1 MASIFSLFGEI
12 LIDNTNAN
20 KNIDDTTGKAE
31 KSGAKVGSAFSS
43 IAKGAAAMGTA
54 VVAGATAIGT
64 AAFKIA
70 SDTSSAADEVDKM
83 SQKLGMSRE
92 AYQEWDYVLSQA
104 GVEINS
110 MATGMKT
117 LTNKIDDA
125 KNGTSSAAD
134 MFTKLGI
141 SMEDLNSMSR
151 EEVFERVIAGM
162 QGMEDSTE
170 RAALANDLFGKS
182 GQELTA
188 LFNETAESTETLK
201 NKAHELGMVM
211 SDETIDA
218 GVKFTDTVD
227 TIKRSLGGMVNSL
240 GGSVLPIVQAILT
253 LIESK
258 LPLVQSL
265 FARLAPILQSVFDGV
280 LPPLF
285 DLVETLLPVLFS
297 LIESLFPVLETVISA
312 ILPVIVGLLQQLLPF
327 LVQIIEGVLPVII
340 SLVEGLTPL
349 LTEILDSILPLL
361 MELLSSLLPQLM
373 QIIEAVLPVII
384 ELIELLLPPV
394 LQIIEAI
401 LPVLIDLINS
411 LMPLFVQIIEA
422 VLPVITSLIEAFM
435 PLIQRI
441 LDVILP
447 ILTDNLGEIISL
459 GMEIITALLPV
470 LNDLLDLL
478 APLLEPVLDLALAIL
493 EPLGELLNALLPPL
507 IALFRQIIEKIMPPL
522 RKVLTE
528 VATTL
533 TSNFKSAFET
543 IGKVVN
549 NIKGVF
555 QGIIDFVKYV
565 FTGNWKGAWEAI
577 GKIFANVFEGLK
589 NAFKVPINW
598 IIDGINTFIRGLNKI
613 QIPDWVPGV
622 GGLGLNLKELSRLR
636 IGLEYVPHD
645 DFPALLHKGE
655 RVLTAGENKEYSKS
669 QSAGGRSERGEGGVT
684 VYIQLGEKSIY
695 IDRMNAES
703 REDIDGFVE
712 LLLELIEEKIKR
724 RRVVFE

>member
-327 LVQIIEGVLPVII
+327 LVQVIEGVLPVII
-340 SLVEGLTPL
+340 
-349 LTEILDSILPLL
+349 
-361 MELLSSLLPQLM
+361 
-373 QIIEAVLPVII
+373 
-384 ELIELLLPPV
+384 
-394 LQIIEAI
+394 
-401 LPVLIDLINS
+401 IDRN
-411 LMPLFVQIIEA
+411 P
-422 VLPVITSLIEAFM
+422 
-435 PLIQRI
+435 
-441 LDVILP
+441 
-447 ILTDNLGEIISL
+447 
-459 GMEIITALLPV
+459 
-470 LNDLLDLL
+470 
-478 APLLEPVLDLALAIL
+478 
-493 EPLGELLNALLPPL
+493 
-507 IALFRQIIEKIMPPL
+507 RQHP
-522 RKVLTE
+522 
-528 VATTL
+528 
-533 TSNFKSAFET
+533 
-543 IGKVVN
+543 
-549 NIKGVF
+549 
-555 QGIIDFVKYV
+555 
-565 FTGNWKGAWEAI
+565 
-577 GKIFANVFEGLK
+577 
-589 NAFKVPINW
+589 
-598 IIDGINTFIRGLNKI
+598 
-613 QIPDWVPGV
+613 
-622 GGLGLNLKELSRLR
+622 
-636 IGLEYVPHD
+636 
-645 DFPALLHKGE
+645 PALDGAPFLPAPAAHADH
-655 RVLTAGENKEYSKS
+655 R
-669 QSAGGRSERGEGGVT
+669 GGFT
-684 VYIQLGEKSIY
+684 CHH
-695 IDRMNAES
+695 
-703 REDIDGFVE
+703 
-712 LLLELIEEKIKR
+712 
-724 RRVVFE
+724 